1 MVKAPWKIPASA
13 NVSVQE
19 KNGYSQVKFK
29 WEEKGWHYTARWHER
44 VPGATLVK
52 WPSWQLERVYPGKGF
67 GKDAHQRLEEVRAG
81 DSWQPVSSLSKA
93 AWRLSHGQG
102 SSGDQKLI
110 LATHF
115 R

>member
-29 WEEKGWHYTARWHER
+29 WEEKGWHER